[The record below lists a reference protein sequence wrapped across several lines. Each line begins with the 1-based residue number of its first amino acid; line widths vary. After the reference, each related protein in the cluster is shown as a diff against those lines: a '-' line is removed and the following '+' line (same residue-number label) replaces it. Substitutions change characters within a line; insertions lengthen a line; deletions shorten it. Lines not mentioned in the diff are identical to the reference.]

1 MTMRSIICVSLV
13 ALLGAGSA
21 LAQEDV
27 RAGSP
32 EPVQAAPKTAVKHKA
47 KAVKKQPAKPSPVKE
62 AKAPLPA
69 PKPDAAKTAP
79 IGVKVPAAAP
89 KPDATK
95 AAPKPEPAKAAARP
109 EPAKAEPPAEAA
121 AAIPPPERA
130 KIQAALAWA
139 GDFAGIA
146 KGEDALTAAIKSFQK
161 RSSAKVTGELT
172 ATQRADLL
180 AAANNHEKD
189 FGWSVVADPATGIRV
204 GLPTKMMPRVQD
216 AAHGTRWSSA
226 HGEFQIETFRIKEAD
241 IKLATLF
248 EREKANRKVE
258 NSALHDDS
266 FLISGMQG
274 LKYFSV
280 RAQLRDGEVRGITIM
295 YDQAW
300 EGIVAAVTGAMVS
313 AYAPFPERGAPYAA
327 LAKAVE
333 YGTGLI
339 VSRDGHIVTARRLAE
354 GCRVIVAPGLG
365 DAERVADDE
374 TQGLALLRV
383 YGRSKLAALSF
394 ASDPPKTAEL
404 TLVGVP
410 DPREKNS
417 ARALTEIKARLA
429 GGAIELRQPV
439 PVAGLSGAAALDAQG
454 RVLGMMA
461 MQGAML
467 ASAGPAAAS
476 PVRLVSAG
484 TIRDFLTAH
493 HVPLATELEGDA
505 RNSVVRVICV
515 RK

>member
-1 MTMRSIICVSLV
+1 MTLRSIIYVSLIV
-13 ALLGAGSA
+13 LLAAGPA
-21 LAQEDV
+21 LAQEDI
-27 RAGSP
+27 RAGNP
-32 EPVQAAPKTAVKHKA
+32 DPAPAAPKTAVKHKA
-47 KAVKKQPAKPSPVKE
+47 KAAKKQPAKPEPAKE
-62 AKAPLPA
+62 VKAPLPA
-69 PKPDAAKTAP
+69 SKPDAAKTA
-79 IGVKVPAAAP
+79 PAAAP

-95 AAPKPEPAKAAARP
+95 TAPKPEPAKAAAKP
-109 EPAKAEPPAEAA
+109 EPAKAEPAEAA
-121 AAIPPPERA
+121 AAIPPAERA

-146 KGEDALTAAIKSFQK
+146 KGEDAFAAAIRSFQK
-161 RSSAKVTGELT
+161 RSNAKITGELT
-172 ATQRADLL
+172 AAQRADLL
-180 AAANNHEKD
+180 AAANHHEND

-241 IKLATLF
+241 IKLAALF
-248 EREKANRKVE
+248 EREKTNRKVE

-280 RAQLRDGEVRGITIM
+280 RAQLRDGEVRGIIIM

-327 LAKAVE
+327 MAKAVE

-339 VSRDGHIVTARRLAE
+339 VSREGHIVTARRFTE

-365 DAERVADDE
+365 DAERIADDE
-374 TQGLALLRV
+374 THGLALLRV
-383 YGRSKLAALSF
+383 YGRRKLAALSL
-394 ASDPPKTAEL
+394 ASDPPKAAEL
-404 TLVGVP
+404 TLIGVP
-410 DPREKNS
+410 DPREKNG

-484 TIRDFLTAH
+484 AIRDFLAAH
-493 HVPLATELEGDA
+493 HVPLATEQEGDA